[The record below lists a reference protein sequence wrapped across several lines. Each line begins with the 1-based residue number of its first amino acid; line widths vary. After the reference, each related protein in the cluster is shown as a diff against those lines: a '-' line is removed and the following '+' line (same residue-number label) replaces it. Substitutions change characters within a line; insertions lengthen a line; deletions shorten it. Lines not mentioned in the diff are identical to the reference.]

1 QGNLLSCEVNN
12 FWHQTPLR
20 TKVSYL
26 RLNLFTHYWPQ
37 VKYILIPSHLAPSKM
52 YVCFCGLCLYLLS
65 HTGCLALRFTWL
77 HEVFD
82 HFPALLNFALKLRC
96 ATTLC
101 PRDLEGYGC
110 SCRLMAEGQPVDE
123 LDRCCYT
130 HRRCYQAVTAM
141 SCRQE
146 RVTITKNFTCSENIT
161 NCGKN
166 ENFDKLQYLKQ
177 MWSCHCVLHLIP
189 IIRVFKRCVNTVV
202 FFSPRPH
209 LPLPL
214 SSPTHTASHS
224 HLFLS
229 QSLPG
234 HLSVTPPPRHALSFP
249 VSSSVE
255 CSRSF
260 TQYGGDGRA
269 SQEMPALG
277 EMLHCLTSHC
287 PDEYEMYG
295 CYCGQEGK
303 GQPLDQLDRCC
314 FFHQCCLARIR
325 TMGCRRQNRLNA
337 HITCLGVTLCDK
349 LQCVCDKTSAEC
361 MAAAHFNHTL
371 TQDQCHG
378 PKPQCRRH
386 EVKPLGRPPKP
397 RPPQPKSSEE
407 SSEEFFLATEI
418 QHCYLLLGFQA
429 GCFVEVLCDNCCCK
443 KGFIN
448 TFD

>member
-1 QGNLLSCEVNN
+1 MFSLVTSGNSIFCPENTDINTDDLKSKFALRVSDTSNPVFTECCFPGHRKKWIVN
-12 FWHQTPLR
+12 HIQL
-20 TKVSYL
+20 K
-26 RLNLFTHYWPQ
+26 H
-37 VKYILIPSHLAPSKM
+37 LIYS
-52 YVCFCGLCLYLLS
+52 
-65 HTGCLALRFTWL
+65 CLALRFTWL

-110 SCRLMAEGQPVDE
+110 SCRLMAEGQPQQFCECDQTAIECMVQSPYNPAMIG
-123 LDRCCYT
+123 LDGQYCL
-130 HRRCYQAVTAM
+130 
-141 SCRQE
+141 
-146 RVTITKNFTCSENIT
+146 
-161 NCGKN
+161 N
-166 ENFDKLQYLKQ
+166 EE
-177 MWSCHCVLHLIP
+177 
-189 IIRVFKRCVNTVV
+189 IRKSYCLSV

-303 GQPLDQLDRCC
+303 GQPLDQLDR
-314 FFHQCCLARIR
+314 LV
-325 TMGCRRQNRLNA
+325 RRSKVKYQTNLGQLIKLR
-337 HITCLGVTLCDK
+337 LGVTLCDK

-378 PKPQCRRH
+378 PKPQGTLIL
-386 EVKPLGRPPKP
+386 VWG
-397 RPPQPKSSEE
+397 
-407 SSEEFFLATEI
+407 LAIPT
-418 QHCYLLLGFQA
+418 
-429 GCFVEVLCDNCCCK
+429 
-443 KGFIN
+443 
-448 TFD
+448 